1 MGFVPFLGMKRHL
14 VETGCVWC
22 WGGRMSCWDNV
33 TPQCARWHREPDLEW
48 KTGPELNLIQK
59 SPVMP
64 TTAGIPFQRTGIDAP
79 AKLN

>member
-1 MGFVPFLGMKRHL
+1 
-14 VETGCVWC
+14 
-22 WGGRMSCWDNV
+22 MSCWDNV

>member
-1 MGFVPFLGMKRHL
+1 MSFVPFLGMKGSL
-14 VETGCVWC
+14 VEAGCGWR
-22 WGGRMSCWDNV
+22 WDGRMSCWDNII
-33 TPQCARWHREPDLEW
+33 PGCAGWHRGPDLEW

-64 TTAGIPFQRTGIDAP
+64 TSVRVPHQGPGMDAP